1 MLSLVPR
8 LALVRK
14 ELACW
19 TDIAHSREKK
29 VLFDLFCGAGGA
41 GKGYENAGFELVGFD
56 TRDQPRNPH
65 KFYQLNA
72 LYVLEDGL
80 CELADAIHASP
91 PCKMHTQLKHLRDSA
106 GLKPSD
112 GDFLADTRD
121 LLEETGKLWIIEN
134 VPNAP
139 MRIDAVLCGTQFGLK
154 WGGKQLQRHRW
165 FEANFKL
172 SRPGC
177 KHKGAPWGV
186 FGRLND
192 CLPSGSET
200 PPTLDAARALMGI
213 SWMNWH
219 ELKESIP
226 PAFTEHLGSQMLA
239 RLEELDE
246 CTSTALAL
254 SKS

>member
-1 MLSLVPR
+1 MSITSLLR
-8 LALVRK
+8 RFA
-14 ELACW
+14 
-19 TDIAHSREKK
+19 DSAHSRDKK
-29 VLFDLFCGAGGA
+29 VLFDLFSGAGGA
-41 GKGYENAGFELVGFD
+41 ARGYEMAGFEVIGFD
-56 TRDQPRNPH
+56 VRDQPRYP
-65 KFYQLNA
+65 YQFVKMSA
-72 LYVLEDGL
+72 LDVLEWGL
-80 CELADAIHASP
+80 GEWADAFHASP
-91 PCKMHTQLKHLRDSA
+91 PCKQHTQLKYLRDAA
-106 GLKPSD
+106 GLKASD

-139 MRIDAVLCGTQFGLK
+139 MRNMATLCGTQFDLK
-154 WGGKQLQRHRW
+154 WGGRQLQRHRW
-165 FEANFKL
+165 FEANFRL
-172 SRPGC
+172 TRNGC

-213 SWMNWH
+213 SWMNWY

-226 PAFTEHLGSQMLA
+226 PAFTEHLGLQMLS

-246 CTSTALAL
+246 CTSIKLA
-254 SKS
+254 S